1 MTTKTLI
8 NQGAS
13 KNAVEIF
20 IQLVFGKHKE
30 TDSLIEICR
39 ICDSVITE
47 LTERNKDRAKLNCGT
62 V

>member
-1 MTTKTLI
+1 MPKKHNLDVY
-8 NQGAS
+8 QD
-13 KNAVEIF
+13 
-20 IQLVFGKHKE
+20 IQLVFGEHKE

-47 LTERNKDRAKLNCGT
+47 LTERNKDRAKLNSGT